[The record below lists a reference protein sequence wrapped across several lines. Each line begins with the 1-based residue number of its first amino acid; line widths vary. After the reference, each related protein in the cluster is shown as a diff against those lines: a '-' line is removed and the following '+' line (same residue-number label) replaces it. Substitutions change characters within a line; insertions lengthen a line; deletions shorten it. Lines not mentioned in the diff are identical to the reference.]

1 MTSQIFPNF
10 QPVVARGKSFFMI
23 SQILYHT
30 RGDFFRRLVAIALP
44 ITLQSI
50 MFSSRSLV
58 DVLMLGQ
65 LGEAEI
71 AAVGVAA
78 RATFVTTIMLVGVT
92 TGGALLTA
100 QYWGAGNK
108 QGVRESTALTWFV
121 ASLFAGLTA
130 MLFILFPT
138 QVMSLATKSDDV
150 IQLGADYLVITS
162 VSMFAVACVAS
173 MSVGLRA
180 MHKPGI
186 STFFSGIGILSNV
199 FLNWIFIFG
208 KFGVPPMGIKGAAIA
223 TVLSGAIEVGTLY
236 GYLYFKKHLLA
247 FSFADIKAVLDLQRV
262 VRFLKLSL
270 PTTFNF
276 LAWAGGLFA
285 YHAIMGQS
293 GVQGLAAL
301 SVMTPVESISLA
313 LLIGMSNAA
322 AVLVGNQ
329 IGAKNYE
336 QVYYQAIGV
345 TVLSL
350 LVGIAVAILLYFTQ
364 GLVLDAFSAL
374 TDETRVLAEKFM
386 LVLCVAIILRSVP
399 MMTIVGVLR
408 AGGDVKFCLYQDL
421 VAQWMIGIPL
431 AAFAAI
437 GLGWQPEWI
446 YMLFLTEEAIKWAG
460 SLYRMNTRKWIRNLI
475 EN

>member
-1 MTSQIFPNF
+1 MLSQVLF
-10 QPVVARGKSFFMI
+10 
-23 SQILYHT
+23 HT
-30 RGDFFRRLVAIALP
+30 RGDFIRRLIAIAMP

-92 TGGALLTA
+92 TGGSLLTA
-100 QYWGAGNK
+100 QYWGANNRK
-108 QGVRESTALTWFV
+108 GVRESTALTWLV
-121 ASLFAGLTA
+121 CTAFAALTA
-130 MLFILFPT
+130 LLFILFPS
-138 QVMSLATKSDDV
+138 QIMGLATSDPEV
-150 IQLGADYLVITS
+150 NKLGSEYLVITS
-162 VSMFAVACVAS
+162 VTMFAVSCVAS

-180 MHKPGI
+180 MHKPGV
-186 STFFSGIGILSNV
+186 STFFSGIGILSNI
-199 FLNWIFIFG
+199 FLNWVFIFG

-223 TVLSGAIEVGTLY
+223 TVLSGAIEVATLF
-236 GYLYFKKHLLA
+236 GYLYARKHLLA
-247 FSFADIKAVLDLQRV
+247 FGIEDIRQVIVWERV
-262 VRFLKLSL
+262 AKFLRLSL

-301 SVMTPVESISLA
+301 SVMTPVESIALA

-329 IGAKNYE
+329 IGAKNYDA
-336 QVYYQAIGV
+336 VYYQAIGV
-345 TVLSL
+345 TLLSL
-350 LVGIAVAILLYFTQ
+350 LVGIVVAGLLYVVQ

-374 TDETRVLAEKFM
+374 TTETRLLAEKFM
-386 LVLCVAIILRSVP
+386 LVLSVGIVLRSIP

-421 VAQWMIGIPL
+421 VAQWLIGIPL

-437 GLGWQPEWI
+437 GLGWAPELI
-446 YMLFLTEEAIKWAG
+446 YLLFLTEELIKWFG
-460 SLYRMNTRKWIRNLI
+460 SIYRMNTRKWIRNLI

>member
-1 MTSQIFPNF
+1 MSFITSALQ
-10 QPVVARGKSFFMI
+10 
-23 SQILYHT
+23 HT
-30 RGDFFRRLVAIALP
+30 RGDFLRRLITIALP

-50 MFSSRSLV
+50 MFSSRGLV

-100 QYWGAGNK
+100 QYWGAGDRK
-108 QGVRESTALTWFV
+108 GVRESTALTWLVTMCFAAVTVAAFV
-121 ASLFAGLTA
+121 LLPEEIMKLTTESA
-130 MLFILFPT
+130 
-138 QVMSLATKSDDV
+138 QVTE
-150 IQLGADYLVITS
+150 LGAEYLLITS
-162 VSMFAVACVAS
+162 VSMFAVGSVAS
-173 MSVGLRA
+173 MAVGLRA

-199 FLNWIFIFG
+199 FLNWLLIFG
-208 KFGVPPMGIKGAAIA
+208 HLGMPALGIKGAALA
-223 TVLSGAIEVGTLY
+223 TVLSGVIEVATLY
-236 GYLYFKKHLLA
+236 GYLYAKQHLLA
-247 FSFADIKAVLDLQRV
+247 FRWADILAVVKVARIQ
-262 VRFLKLSL
+262 RFLRLSL

-276 LAWAGGLFA
+276 LAWSGGLFV

-301 SVMTPVESISLA
+301 SVMTPVESISLS

-329 IGAKNYE
+329 LGAKNYSSL
-336 QVYYQAIGV
+336 YHQAVGV
-345 TVLSL
+345 TLLSM
-350 LVGIAVAILLYFTQ
+350 LVAVVVSFCLFLTQ
-364 GLVLDAFSAL
+364 SWVLDAFGAL
-374 TDETRVLAEKFM
+374 SEETRILAEQFIVI
-386 LVLCVAIILRSVP
+386 LSIGIILRSVP
-399 MMTIVGVLR
+399 MTVIVGVLR

-421 VAQWMIGIPL
+421 IAQWCIGIPL
-431 AAFAAI
+431 AAFCAI
-437 GLGWQPEWI
+437 TLGFEPQWI
-446 YMLFLTEEAIKWAG
+446 YLLFLTEEAVKWFG
-460 SLYRMNTRKWIRNLI
+460 SLSRLRSRKWMRNLI

>member
-1 MTSQIFPNF
+1 MVS
-10 QPVVARGKSFFMI
+10 K
-23 SQILYHT
+23 ILYHT
-30 RGDFFRRLVAIALP
+30 RGDFFRRLIAIAMP

-100 QYWGAGNK
+100 QYWGAANK
-108 QGVRESTALTWFV
+108 QGVRESTALTWLV
-121 ASLFAGLTA
+121 AMIFAAFTA

-138 QVMSLATKSDDV
+138 HIMSLATSSDEV
-150 IQLGADYLVITS
+150 IRLGAEYLVITS
-162 VSMFAVACVAS
+162 VSMFSVACVAS

-180 MHKPGI
+180 MHKPGV

-199 FLNWIFIFG
+199 FLNWVLIFG
-208 KFGVPPMGIKGAAIA
+208 HFGLPALGIKGAAIA
-223 TVLSGAIEVGTLY
+223 TVMSGAIEVATLY
-236 GYLYFKKHLLA
+236 GYLYLKKHLLA
-247 FSFADIKAVLDLQRV
+247 FGIEDLRAVVAWQRI

-270 PTTFNF
+270 PTTLNF
-276 LAWAGGLFA
+276 LAWAGGLFV

-336 QVYYQAIGV
+336 EVYYQAIGV
-345 TVLSL
+345 TILSL
-350 LVGIAVAILLYFTQ
+350 VVGVVVAVVLYGTQ
-364 GLVLDAFSAL
+364 GLVLNAFSAL

-386 LVLCVAIILRSVP
+386 LVLSLAIVLRSVP

-408 AGGDVKFCLYQDL
+408 AGGDVKYCLYQDL

-431 AAFAAI
+431 AAFVAI
-437 GLGWQPEWI
+437 GLGWEPEWI
-446 YMLFLTEEAIKWAG
+446 YLLFLTEEVIKWLG

>member
-1 MTSQIFPNF
+1 MTTLSQ
-10 QPVVARGKSFFMI
+10 V
-23 SQILYHT
+23 LTHT
-30 RGDFFRRLVAIALP
+30 RGDFIRRLIAIALP

-100 QYWGAGNK
+100 QYWGASDRK
-108 QGVRESTALTWFV
+108 GVRESTALTWLV
-121 ASLFAGLTA
+121 CMVFAAITA
-130 MLFILFPT
+130 LLFILFPT
-138 QVMSLATKSDDV
+138 QVMGLATNDPEV
-150 IQLGADYLVITS
+150 IQLGAEYLVITS

-173 MSVGLRA
+173 MAVGLRA
-180 MHKPGI
+180 MHKPGL
-186 STFFSGIGILSNV
+186 STFFSGIGILSNI
-199 FLNWIFIFG
+199 FLNWVFIFG
-208 KFGVPPMGIKGAAIA
+208 KLGVPAMGIKGAAIA
-223 TVLSGAIEVGTLY
+223 TVLSGAIEVATLF
-236 GYLYFKKHLLA
+236 GYLYAKKHLLA
-247 FSFADIKAVLDLQRV
+247 FSANDLRHVLEWTRVIK
-262 VRFLKLSL
+262 FLKLSL

-301 SVMTPVESISLA
+301 SVMSPVESIALA

-329 IGAKNYE
+329 IGARKYDE
-336 QVYYQAIGV
+336 VYYQAIGV
-345 TVLSL
+345 TILSV
-350 LVGIAVAILLYFTQ
+350 LVGVVVAVVLYLVQ

-374 TDETRVLAEKFM
+374 TPETRALSEKFM
-386 LVLCVAIILRSVP
+386 LVMSVGIILRSLP

-421 VAQWMIGIPL
+421 VAQWLIGIPL
-431 AAFAAI
+431 AAYAAI
-437 GLGWQPEWI
+437 GLGWKPEWI
-446 YMLFLTEEAIKWAG
+446 YLLFLTEEVIKWFA
-460 SLYRMNTRKWIRNLI
+460 SLYRMQTRKWIRNLI

>member
-1 MTSQIFPNF
+1 MITLSQ
-10 QPVVARGKSFFMI
+10 V
-23 SQILYHT
+23 LTHT
-30 RGDFFRRLVAIALP
+30 RGDFIRCLIAIALP

-100 QYWGAGNK
+100 QYWGASDRK
-108 QGVRESTALTWFV
+108 GVRESTALTWLV
-121 ASLFAGLTA
+121 CMVFAAITA
-130 MLFILFPT
+130 LLFILFPT
-138 QVMSLATKSDDV
+138 QVMGLATNDPEV
-150 IQLGADYLVITS
+150 IQLGAEYLVITS

-173 MSVGLRA
+173 MAVGLRA
-180 MHKPGI
+180 MHKPGL
-186 STFFSGIGILSNV
+186 STFFSGIGILSNI
-199 FLNWIFIFG
+199 FLNWVFIFG
-208 KFGVPPMGIKGAAIA
+208 KLGVPAMGIKGAAIA
-223 TVLSGAIEVGTLY
+223 TVLSGAIEVATLF
-236 GYLYFKKHLLA
+236 GYLYAKKHLLA
-247 FSFADIKAVLDLQRV
+247 FSLIDIRNVVEWTRV
-262 VRFLKLSL
+262 IKFLKLSL

-301 SVMTPVESISLA
+301 SVMSPVESIALA

-329 IGAKNYE
+329 IGAKKYDE
-336 QVYYQAIGV
+336 VYYQAIGV
-345 TVLSL
+345 TILSV
-350 LVGIAVAILLYFTQ
+350 LVGIVVAVVLYLVQ

-374 TDETRVLAEKFM
+374 TPETRALSEKFM
-386 LVLCVAIILRSVP
+386 LVMSVGIILRSLP

-421 VAQWMIGIPL
+421 VAQWLIGIPL
-431 AAFAAI
+431 AAFTAI
-437 GLGWQPEWI
+437 GLGWKPEWI
-446 YMLFLTEEAIKWAG
+446 YSLFLTEEVIKWFA
-460 SLYRMNTRKWIRNLI
+460 SLYRMQTRKWIRNLI

>member
-1 MTSQIFPNF
+1 MST
-10 QPVVARGKSFFMI
+10 I
-23 SQILYHT
+23 SQVLFHT
-30 RGDFFRRLVAIALP
+30 RGEFLRRMIAIALP

-50 MFSSRSLV
+50 MFSSRGLV

-100 QYWGAGNK
+100 QYWGAADR
-108 QGVRESTALTWFV
+108 QGVKESTALTWLVSMIFAVFTVAIFV
-121 ASLFAGLTA
+121 
-130 MLFILFPT
+130 LFPSEIMALT
-138 QVMSLATKSDDV
+138 TESQEVN
-150 IQLGADYLVITS
+150 QLGSQYLVITA
-162 VSMFAVACVAS
+162 VTMFAVACVAS
-173 MSVGLRA
+173 MSVGLRS

-186 STFFSGIGILSNV
+186 STFFSGIGIVSNI
-199 FLNWIFIFG
+199 FLNWVLIFG
-208 KFGVPPMGIKGAAIA
+208 KLGFPAMGIKGAAIA
-223 TVLSGAIEVGTLY
+223 TVLSGAIEVATLF
-236 GYLYFKKHLLA
+236 GYIYVKKHLLA
-247 FSFADIKAVLDLQRV
+247 FGAKDLKAVIQWERV

-301 SVMTPVESISLA
+301 SVMSPVESNALA

-336 QVYYQAIGV
+336 AVYYQAIGM
-345 TVLSL
+345 TILSL
-350 LVGIAVAILLYFTQ
+350 IVGIVVALILYLCQ

-374 TDETRVLAEKFM
+374 TDETRALAEKFM
-386 LVLCVAIILRSVP
+386 VILCFGIILRSIP
-399 MMTIVGVLR
+399 MMVIVGVLR

-421 VAQWMIGIPL
+421 IAQWLIGIPL

-437 GLGWQPEWI
+437 GLGWEPEWVFL
-446 YMLFLTEEAIKWAG
+446 LFLTEEVIKWGG
-460 SLYRMNTRKWIRNLI
+460 SLYRMKTQRWMKNLI

>member
-1 MTSQIFPNF
+1 MLAN
-10 QPVVARGKSFFMI
+10 V
-23 SQILYHT
+23 LHHT
-30 RGDFFRRLVAIALP
+30 RGDFLRRLIAIAMP

-100 QYWGAGNK
+100 QYWGASNR
-108 QGVRESTALTWFV
+108 QGVRESTALTWLV
-121 ASLFAGLTA
+121 CTVFAALTA
-130 MLFILFPT
+130 LLFILFPS
-138 QVMSLATKSDDV
+138 QIMGLATNDPEV
-150 IQLGADYLVITS
+150 NQLGSDYLVITS
-162 VSMFAVACVAS
+162 VTMFAVACVAS

-186 STFFSGIGILSNV
+186 STFFSGIGIVSNI
-199 FLNWIFIFG
+199 FLNWVFIFG
-208 KFGVPPMGIKGAAIA
+208 KFGLPPMGIKGAAIA
-223 TVLSGAIEVGTLY
+223 TVLSGAIEVATLF
-236 GYLYFKKHLLA
+236 GYLYAKKHLLA
-247 FSFADIKAVLDLQRV
+247 FGMTDIRNVIEWERV
-262 VRFLKLSL
+262 AKFLRLSL

-301 SVMTPVESISLA
+301 SVMSPVESIALA
-313 LLIGMSNAA
+313 LLIGLSNAA

-329 IGAKNYE
+329 IGAKKYDA
-336 QVYYQAIGV
+336 VYYQAIGV
-345 TVLSL
+345 TILSVLIGIVVAGL
-350 LVGIAVAILLYFTQ
+350 LFVVQ

-374 TDETRVLAEKFM
+374 TAETRLLAEKFM
-386 LVLCVAIILRSVP
+386 IVLSIGIVLRSVP

-421 VAQWMIGIPL
+421 VAQWLIGIPL
-431 AAFAAI
+431 SAFAAI
-437 GLGWQPEWI
+437 GLGWPPEWI
-446 YMLFLTEEAIKWAG
+446 YVLFLTEELIKWFG

-475 EN
+475 ES

>member
-1 MTSQIFPNF
+1 MLLF
-10 QPVVARGKSFFMI
+10 I
-23 SQILYHT
+23 SQVLSHT
-30 RGDFFRRLVAIALP
+30 RGDFIRRLIAIALP

-50 MFSSRSLV
+50 MFSSRGLV
-58 DVLMLGQ
+58 DVIMLGQ

-100 QYWGAGNK
+100 QYWGGGDQ
-108 QGVRESTALTWFV
+108 QGVRQSTALTWLV
-121 ASLFAGLTA
+121 SMVFAALTA
-130 MLFILFPT
+130 AFFLLFPSEIMALT
-138 QVMSLATKSDDV
+138 TDSAEVN
-150 IQLGADYLVITS
+150 QLGSDYLVLTS

-180 MHKPGI
+180 MHRPGI
-186 STFFSGIGILSNV
+186 STFFSGIGIVANI
-199 FLNWIFIFG
+199 FLNWVLIFG
-208 KFGVPPMGIKGAAIA
+208 QFGMPAMGIKGAAIA

-236 GYLYFKKHLLA
+236 GYLYLRQHLLA
-247 FSFADIKAVLDLQRV
+247 FGVDDIKAILKLDKV

-276 LAWAGGLFA
+276 LAWAGGLFV

-301 SVMTPVESISLA
+301 SVMTPVESISLS

-329 IGAKNYE
+329 IGAKAYKE
-336 QVYYQAIGV
+336 VYYQAIGV
-345 TVLSL
+345 TILNVVVS
-350 LVGIAVAILLYFTQ
+350 VIVAILLYMVQ
-364 GLVLDAFSAL
+364 GAVLGAFSAL
-374 TDETRVLAEKFM
+374 TDETRALADQFIVI
-386 LVLCVAIILRSVP
+386 LSVGIVLRSVP
-399 MMTIVGVLR
+399 MMLIVGVLR

-421 VAQWMIGIPL
+421 VAQWLIGIPL

-437 GLGWQPEWI
+437 GLGLEPQWI
-446 YMLFLTEEAIKWAG
+446 YLLFLTEEAIKWFG
-460 SLYRMNTRKWIRNLI
+460 SIYRTKSKKWIRNLI

>member
-1 MTSQIFPNF
+1 MFSQ
-10 QPVVARGKSFFMI
+10 V
-23 SQILYHT
+23 LHHT
-30 RGDFFRRLVAIALP
+30 RGDFIRRLIAIAMP

-92 TGGALLTA
+92 TGGAMLTA
-100 QYWGAGNK
+100 QYWGAGDR
-108 QGVRESTALTWFV
+108 QGVRESTALTWLV
-121 ASLFAGLTA
+121 CTLFAALTA
-130 MLFILFPT
+130 ILFILFPT
-138 QVMSLATKSDDV
+138 QIMGLATNDPEV
-150 IQLGADYLVITS
+150 NRLGSEYLVITS
-162 VSMFAVACVAS
+162 VTMFAVASVAS

-180 MHKPGI
+180 MHRPGI
-186 STFFSGIGILSNV
+186 STLFSGIGIVSNI
-199 FLNWIFIFG
+199 FLNWVLIFG
-208 KFGVPPMGIKGAAIA
+208 QFGIPAMGIKGAAIA
-223 TVLSGAIEVGTLY
+223 TVLSGAIEVATLF
-236 GYLYFKKHLLA
+236 GYLYAKKHLLA
-247 FSFADIKAVLDLQRV
+247 FGPDDIRSVIELPRV
-262 VRFLKLSL
+262 IKFLKLSL

-336 QVYYQAIGV
+336 AVYYQAIGV
-345 TVLSL
+345 TLLSL
-350 LVGIAVAILLYFTQ
+350 IVGIVVAVILYFVQ
-364 GLVLDAFSAL
+364 GSVLDAFSAL
-374 TDETRVLAEKFM
+374 TPETRALAEKFM
-386 LVLCVAIILRSVP
+386 IVLSLSIILRSVP
-399 MMTIVGVLR
+399 MMTIVGILR

-421 VAQWMIGIPL
+421 VAQWLIGIPL

-437 GLGWQPEWI
+437 GLGWEPQWI
-446 YMLFLTEEAIKWAG
+446 YLLFLTEELIKWFG
-460 SLYRMNTRKWIRNLI
+460 SLYRTRTRKWIRNLI

>member
-1 MTSQIFPNF
+1 MTTLSHVLTN
-10 QPVVARGKSFFMI
+10 
-23 SQILYHT
+23 T
-30 RGDFFRRLVAIALP
+30 RGDFLRRLIAIALP

-50 MFSSRSLV
+50 MFSSRGLV

-100 QYWGAGNK
+100 QYWGAGDRK
-108 QGVRESTALTWFV
+108 GVRESTALTWLV
-121 ASLFAGLTA
+121 CMVFAAITA
-130 MLFILFPT
+130 LLFILFPT
-138 QVMSLATKSDDV
+138 QVMGLATSDPV
-150 IQLGADYLVITS
+150 VNKLGADYLVITS

-173 MSVGLRA
+173 MAVGLRA
-180 MHKPGI
+180 MHKPGL
-186 STFFSGIGILSNV
+186 STFFSGIGIVSNI
-199 FLNWIFIFG
+199 FLNWVLIFG
-208 KFGVPPMGIKGAAIA
+208 KFGIPAMGIKGAAIA
-223 TVLSGAIEVGTLY
+223 TVLSGAIEVATLF
-236 GYLYFKKHLLA
+236 GYLYVKKHLLA
-247 FSFADIKAVLDLQRV
+247 FGLSDIRNVLEWTRV
-262 VRFLKLSL
+262 AKFLRLSL

-301 SVMTPVESISLA
+301 SVMSPVESIALA

-329 IGAKNYE
+329 IGAKKYDE
-336 QVYYQAIGV
+336 VYYQAVGV
-345 TVLSL
+345 VILSV
-350 LVGIAVAILLYFTQ
+350 LVGIVVAGLLYLVQ

-374 TDETRVLAEKFM
+374 TPETRALSEKFM
-386 LVLCVAIILRSVP
+386 LVLSVGIVLRSLP

-421 VAQWMIGIPL
+421 VAQWLIGIPL

-437 GLGWQPEWI
+437 GLGWKPEWI
-446 YMLFLTEEAIKWAG
+446 YLLFLTEEAIKWFG
-460 SLYRMNTRKWIRNLI
+460 SLYRMKTRKWIRNLI

>member
-1 MTSQIFPNF
+1 MST
-10 QPVVARGKSFFMI
+10 V
-23 SQILYHT
+23 SQILFHT
-30 RGDFFRRLVAIALP
+30 RGEFLRRMIAIALP

-50 MFSSRSLV
+50 MFSSRGLV

-100 QYWGAGNK
+100 QYWGAADR
-108 QGVRESTALTWFV
+108 QGVKESTALTWLVSMIFAVFTVAIFV
-121 ASLFAGLTA
+121 
-130 MLFILFPT
+130 LFPSEIMALT
-138 QVMSLATKSDDV
+138 TESQEVN
-150 IQLGADYLVITS
+150 QLGSQYLVITA
-162 VSMFAVACVAS
+162 VTMFAVACVAS
-173 MSVGLRA
+173 MSVGLRS

-186 STFFSGIGILSNV
+186 STFFSGIGIVSNI
-199 FLNWIFIFG
+199 FLNWVLIFG
-208 KFGVPPMGIKGAAIA
+208 KLGFPAMGIKGAAIA
-223 TVLSGAIEVGTLY
+223 TVLSGAIEVVTLF
-236 GYLYFKKHLLA
+236 GYIYAKKHLLA
-247 FSFADIKAVLDLQRV
+247 FGVKDLKAVIQWDRV

-301 SVMTPVESISLA
+301 SVMSPVESIALA

-336 QVYYQAIGV
+336 AVYYQAIGM
-345 TVLSL
+345 TILSL
-350 LVGIAVAILLYFTQ
+350 IVGIVVALILYLCQ

-374 TDETRVLAEKFM
+374 TDETRALAEKFM
-386 LVLCVAIILRSVP
+386 VILCFGIILRSIP
-399 MMTIVGVLR
+399 MMVIVGVLR

-421 VAQWMIGIPL
+421 IAQWLIGIPL

-437 GLGWQPEWI
+437 GLGWEPQWV
-446 YMLFLTEEAIKWAG
+446 YLLFLTEEVIKWGG
-460 SLYRMNTRKWIRNLI
+460 SLYRMKTQRWMKNLI

>member
-1 MTSQIFPNF
+1 MLSL
-10 QPVVARGKSFFMI
+10 V
-23 SQILYHT
+23 LHHT
-30 RGDFFRRLVAIALP
+30 RGDFIRRLLAIAMP

-92 TGGALLTA
+92 TGGAMLTA
-100 QYWGAGNK
+100 QYWGAGDR
-108 QGVRESTALTWFV
+108 QGVRQSTALTWLV
-121 ASLFAGLTA
+121 CTVFAALTA
-130 MLFILFPT
+130 ILFILFPS
-138 QVMSLATKSDDV
+138 QIMGLATNAPEV
-150 IQLGADYLVITS
+150 NRLGSEYLVITS
-162 VSMFAVACVAS
+162 VTMFAVACVAS

-180 MHKPGI
+180 IHRPGI
-186 STFFSGIGILSNV
+186 STFFSGIGIGSNIL
-199 FLNWIFIFG
+199 LNWILIFG
-208 KFGVPPMGIKGAAIA
+208 KFGLPAMGIKGAAIA
-223 TVLSGAIEVGTLY
+223 TVMSGAIEVTTLF
-236 GYLYFKKHLLA
+236 GYLYAKKHLLA
-247 FSFADIKAVLDLQRV
+247 FGVTDIRQVLEIQRV
-262 VRFLKLSL
+262 VKFLRLSL

-322 AVLVGNQ
+322 AVLIGNQ
-329 IGAKNYE
+329 IGAKNY
-336 QVYYQAIGV
+336 QAVYYQAVGV
-345 TVLSL
+345 TLLSL
-350 LVGIAVAILLYFTQ
+350 SVGIVVAGVLYFVQ
-364 GLVLDAFSAL
+364 GHVLDAFSAL
-374 TDETRVLAEKFM
+374 TIETRQLAEKFM
-386 LVLCVAIILRSVP
+386 LVLSLSIVLRSVP

-408 AGGDVKFCLYQDL
+408 AGGDVKFCLYQDI
-421 VAQWMIGIPL
+421 VAQWLIGIPL

-437 GLGWQPEWI
+437 GLGWPPEWI
-446 YMLFLTEEAIKWAG
+446 YLLFLTEELIKWFG
-460 SLYRMNTRKWIRNLI
+460 SLHRTHSKKWIRNLI

>member
-1 MTSQIFPNF
+1 MITLSQ
-10 QPVVARGKSFFMI
+10 V
-23 SQILYHT
+23 LTHT
-30 RGDFFRRLVAIALP
+30 RGDFIRRLIAIALP

-100 QYWGAGNK
+100 QYWGASDRK
-108 QGVRESTALTWFV
+108 GVRESTALTWLV
-121 ASLFAGLTA
+121 CMVFAAITA
-130 MLFILFPT
+130 LLFILFPT
-138 QVMSLATKSDDV
+138 QVMGLATNDPEV
-150 IQLGADYLVITS
+150 IQLGAEYLVITS

-173 MSVGLRA
+173 MAVGLRA
-180 MHKPGI
+180 MHKPGL
-186 STFFSGIGILSNV
+186 STFFSGIGILSNI
-199 FLNWIFIFG
+199 FLNWVFIFG
-208 KFGVPPMGIKGAAIA
+208 KLGVPAMGIKGAAIA
-223 TVLSGAIEVGTLY
+223 TVLSGAIEVATLF
-236 GYLYFKKHLLA
+236 GYLYAKKHLLA
-247 FSFADIKAVLDLQRV
+247 FSANDLRNVLELTRVIK
-262 VRFLKLSL
+262 FLKLSL

-301 SVMTPVESISLA
+301 SVMSPVESIALA

-329 IGAKNYE
+329 IGAKKYDE
-336 QVYYQAIGV
+336 VYYQAIGV
-345 TVLSL
+345 TILSV
-350 LVGIAVAILLYFTQ
+350 LVGVVVAVVLYLVQ

-374 TDETRVLAEKFM
+374 TPETRALSEKFM
-386 LVLCVAIILRSVP
+386 LVMSVGIILRSLP

-421 VAQWMIGIPL
+421 VAQWLIGIPL

-437 GLGWQPEWI
+437 GLGWKPEWI
-446 YMLFLTEEAIKWAG
+446 YLLFLTEEVIKWFA
-460 SLYRMNTRKWIRNLI
+460 SLYRMQTRKWIRNLI

>member
-1 MTSQIFPNF
+1 MST
-10 QPVVARGKSFFMI
+10 V
-23 SQILYHT
+23 SQILFHT
-30 RGDFFRRLVAIALP
+30 RGEFLRRMIAIALP

-71 AAVGVAA
+71 AAVGIAA

-100 QYWGAGNK
+100 QYWGAADR
-108 QGVRESTALTWFV
+108 QGVKESTALTWLV
-121 ASLFAGLTA
+121 AMIFAVFTV
-130 MLFILFPT
+130 MLFVLFPSEI
-138 QVMSLATKSDDV
+138 MSLATDSKEV
-150 IQLGADYLVITS
+150 NQLGSQYLVITA
-162 VSMFAVACVAS
+162 VTMFAVACVAS
-173 MSVGLRA
+173 MSVGLRS

-186 STFFSGIGILSNV
+186 STFFSGIGIVSNIL
-199 FLNWIFIFG
+199 LNWVFIFG
-208 KFGVPPMGIKGAAIA
+208 KLGVPAMGIKGAAIA
-223 TVLSGAIEVGTLY
+223 TVLSGAIEVATLF
-236 GYLYFKKHLLA
+236 GYIYAKKHLLA
-247 FSFADIKAVLDLQRV
+247 FGAHDLKAVIQWQRV
-262 VRFLKLSL
+262 VRFLTLSL

-301 SVMTPVESISLA
+301 SVLSPVESIALA

-336 QVYYQAIGV
+336 AVYFQAIGM
-345 TVLSL
+345 TILSL
-350 LVGIAVAILLYFTQ
+350 IVGVVVALLLYLCQ
-364 GLVLDAFSAL
+364 GLVLDTFSAL
-374 TDETRVLAEKFM
+374 TEETRALAEKFM
-386 LVLCVAIILRSVP
+386 VILCFGIVLRSIP
-399 MMTIVGVLR
+399 MMVIVGVLR

-421 VAQWMIGIPL
+421 IAQWLIGIPL

-437 GLGWQPEWI
+437 VLGWQPEWVFL
-446 YMLFLTEEAIKWAG
+446 LFLTEEVIKWGG
-460 SLYRMNTRKWIRNLI
+460 SLYRMKTQRWMKNLI